1 MRVLPGPSWETGHRS
16 PACKQNAL
24 RRKRR
29 SPPAFRRKG
38 KSCRVSPRPPPTVWH
53 ELFSRVPEKRPQCL
67 SPARTSGEPRCF
79 QNEIAHTQMKK
90 KKKIPSAR
98 PHWTE
103 NGSGGCVWKT
113 PRRDPDTAD
122 RGRRRIPPPPEGGFR
137 LAHLEKSLV
146 G

>member
-24 RRKRR
+24 RQKRR

-90 KKKIPSAR
+90 KKKNPVCQA
-98 PHWTE
+98 
-103 NGSGGCVWKT
+103 
-113 PRRDPDTAD
+113 ALD
-122 RGRRRIPPPPEGGFR
+122 RERFRGVACGRRLVETQIQLTGDGDGSP
-137 LAHLEKSLV
+137 HLQKVVSAWPTLKSH
-146 G
+146 

>member
-1 MRVLPGPSWETGHRS
+1 MPSVENDGPHPRS
-16 PACKQNAL
+16 DVKERAVA
-24 RRKRR
+24 
-29 SPPAFRRKG
+29 SPPA
-38 KSCRVSPRPPPTVWH
+38 PPPTVWH

-103 NGSGGCVWKT
+103 NGSGGLRVE
-113 PRRDPDTAD
+113 DA
-122 RGRRRIPPPPEGGFR
+122 
-137 LAHLEKSLV
+137 S
-146 G
+146 